1 MSNYSQTFNWVQFPE
16 GRARFEGLCRCWD
29 EQGRETFALELRG
42 NEYFGEIKRSYLDN
56 ENDYNIEIH
65 SFGYGRG
72 EDVGMPGIADVDRLG
87 IGVREVFTPQEENMA
102 RTLVIQL
109 VHAGLKYDLPPSPLK
124 QNDASHFMGNIA
136 FHDDWMLLIQ
146 SRFGVVQ

>member
-1 MSNYSQTFNWVQFPE
+1 MGSYSETFNWVQFPE

-56 ENDYNIEIH
+56 ENDYNIVID

-72 EDVGMPGIADVDRLG
+72 GDVGMPGIADVDRLG
-87 IGVREVFTPQEENMA
+87 IGVREVFTPEEEAVA

-109 VHAGLKYDLPPSPLK
+109 VNAGLKFNPPPSPLK
-124 QNDASHFMGNIA
+124 QIDASHFMGKIG
-136 FHDDWMLLIQ
+136 FHIGWMLLIQ
-146 SRFGVVQ
+146 ARSGAV